1 MLLLLSI
8 YNHKFQVLSKSNDFE
23 NLVFMA
29 SELISERT
37 IPQVQKEYHFKRS
50 IMIENSTCLTEGRP
64 FPETLLA

>member
-37 IPQVQKEYHFKRS
+37 IPQVQKEYHFNRI
-50 IMIENSTCLTEGRP
+50 IMIENST
-64 FPETLLA
+64 